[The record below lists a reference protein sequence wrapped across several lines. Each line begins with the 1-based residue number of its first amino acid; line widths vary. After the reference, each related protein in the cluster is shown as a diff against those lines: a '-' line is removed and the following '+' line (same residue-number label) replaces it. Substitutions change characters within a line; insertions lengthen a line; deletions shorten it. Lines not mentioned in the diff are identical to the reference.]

1 MGAPSKPHTQF
12 GRLAAAAVVIRALLY
27 FGAQSLVNH
36 LQHRIELA
44 TPLTSYPRLQEGVFL
59 YQSGFDPYDG
69 NVYFQPALYLPL
81 FQLLAQ
87 LPAAWTFAFYAVM
100 DIAIAWQLWQIVA
113 ALQASR
119 SSAPNTPAPIT
130 APKTAAATKHTKACK
145 PSDASQNKTCRL
157 PATTAEFDGSVALC
171 PATVAALYLGNPLT
185 ILTCLAHSTLVFNTF
200 AIVSCLRHSLQQRWT
215 LAMAWLAVAAYLSF
229 YPAMLIGPALL
240 ILGNARAT
248 TMSFVGRCLG
258 VLIGTSL
265 GLGLAS
271 YALVGSWSFIAS
283 TYGVALTVSDLTP
296 NLGLFWY
303 FFIEMFDHFRSFF
316 LVVFQ
321 LHTFIFAAPVCIRFN
336 NHPVL
341 AFTVLCG
348 IMALFKSYPSVGD
361 MVLVLA
367 LLPLHHQVF
376 KYMRYTFLTVGL
388 MVYALVL
395 APLFWHLWI
404 YQGSGNANFFYAAT
418 LVYAA
423 AQIFLLIDLTQSML
437 RREHDRLY
445 PTVRTLLVAQE

>member
-1 MGAPSKPHTQF
+1 MGMASVPRSQF
-12 GRLAAAAVVIRALLY
+12 WRIAAAALVVRALLY
-27 FGAQSLVNH
+27 LGAPGLVSH

-87 LPAAWTFAFYAVM
+87 LPTVCTFVFYTVM
-100 DIAIAWQLWQIVA
+100 DIAIAWQLWQIA
-113 ALQASR
+113 AILQVSR
-119 SSAPNTPAPIT
+119 SSTPSPSTST
-130 APKTAAATKHTKACK
+130 ASPTTTAATKHTK
-145 PSDASQNKTCRL
+145 PSDVNRDKTSCL
-157 PATTAEFDGSVALC
+157 TIAQTGFDGSVPLC
-171 PATVAALYLGNPLT
+171 PATVAALYLGNPMT
-185 ILTCLAHSTLVFNTF
+185 ILTCLAHSTLIFNTF
-200 AIVSCLRHSLQQRWT
+200 AIVSCLRHSLQRRWV
-215 LAMAWLAVAAYLSF
+215 LAMAWLAAAAYLSF
-229 YPAMLIGPALL
+229 YPAMLVGPAML
-240 ILGNARAT
+240 ILGGARVT
-248 TMSFVGRCLG
+248 SMRFVGRCLG
-258 VLIGTSL
+258 VLLGTSL
-265 GLGLAS
+265 VLGLIS

-283 TYGVALTVSDLTP
+283 TYGVILTVSDLTP

-336 NHPVL
+336 DHPVL

-361 MVLVLA
+361 MALVLA